1 MATALDARSGVI
13 LQVYMREGR
22 NSKLHHTLSHS
33 VLQIFL
39 MDFKCRLY
47 LVLNASMINQ
57 PERSLYK
64 VFPSFIQGCEE
75 IILHRKQ
82 LFFLRLQYFTLPSFQ
97 CISTNKRNNKL
108 EYFSVLLASC
118 KFSVTSLKSPTN
130 SPQKVIVCHV
140 FLSFDVLIR

>member
-22 NSKLHHTLSHS
+22 NSKLHHTLAHS

-57 PERSLYK
+57 TERSLYK

-108 EYFSVLLASC
+108 EYISVLLASC
-118 KFSVTSLKSPTN
+118 KFSVTSDQFTPKS
-130 SPQKVIVCHV
+130 HY
-140 FLSFDVLIR
+140 LSCFSLL